1 MTQTEYEKL
10 VEQSQSRD
18 KVVGVPT
25 INGIPVNTSALAIIV
40 LGMIDQ
46 YNLMGSGKGS
56 VYDNQYSQGNDCPM
70 PKGCWEEGSYLDGI
84 YQQFS
89 KEYSAGWPAVQPSF
103 KLDMSANAWN
113 GMAEASAYLTNPN
126 YAAAASGYNRNS
138 AVMPAVSAW
147 PAYVSAGRG
156 QTEDQIG
163 YVSGQN
169 VLVAQG
175 APANTTYTTVET
187 VEEG

>member
-1 MTQTEYEKL
+1 MTQNEYEKL
-10 VEQSQSRD
+10 VEQSKTVD
-18 KVVGVPT
+18 PVAGVPT
-25 INGIPVNTSALAIIV
+25 INGVLVDNSAKAVMVLA
-40 LGMIDQ
+40 MIDQ
-46 YNLMGSGKGS
+46 FNLMGSGKGS
-56 VYDNQYSQGNDCPM
+56 VYDNQYSQGNDGPM

-84 YQQFS
+84 YQKFS

-113 GMAEASAYLTNPN
+113 GMPEASAYLANPN
-126 YAAAASGYNRNS
+126 YAATASGYNR
-138 AVMPAVSAW
+138 ADAIMPATDAW

-169 VLVAQG
+169 VLLAQG
-175 APANTTYTTVET
+175 TPVNDTQASIL
-187 VEEG
+187 G

>member
-1 MTQTEYEKL
+1 MTQNEYEKL
-10 VEQSQSRD
+10 VEQSKSETPIE
-18 KVVGVPT
+18 GVPT
-25 INGIPVNTSALAIIV
+25 INGVTVSTADLAAVV

-46 YNLMGSGKGS
+46 FNLMGSGKGS
-56 VYDNQYSQGNDCPM
+56 VYDNQYAQGNDGPM

-84 YQQFS
+84 YQKFS
-89 KEYSAGWPAVQPSF
+89 DEFSAGWPAVQPSF

-113 GMAEASAYLTNPN
+113 GMPDASAYLANPN
-126 YAAAASGYNRNS
+126 YAATASGYNRNS

-169 VLVAQG
+169 VQIAQG
-175 APANTTYTTVET
+175 TPVNDTQASIL
-187 VEEG
+187 G